1 MTRTT
6 RPSRFF
12 VTTGALVLGSVG
24 LLASAFI
31 FPETF
36 SQKVSFSP
44 EAVSP
49 ESGSSERVL
58 PEKPAPPPPP
68 KHVKT
73 PAAVK
78 GIYMSQC
85 VVGTPSFR
93 DSLVKLISETELN
106 SVVIDIKDFTGKIA
120 FPSDHPVLA
129 DSVSKECGA
138 RDMRDF
144 IASLHERDIYVIGRI
159 TVFQSP
165 HHTGT
170 HPEWAIKQ
178 KSNPDKVWKDFK
190 GLSFIDVSAKPYW
203 DYIVTLSKE
212 AYNLGFDELNYDY
225 IRYPSDG
232 PMSEVYSTWGKELTK
247 PEALKAFYKYLS
259 EQVKPTGAVISA
271 DLFGMT
277 TTNKDDLNIGQILED
292 ALTYFD
298 YVAPMVYPSHY
309 PPGFLGYKN
318 PAAYPY
324 EIIKYAMDEAVKR
337 AVAINQ
343 PKEKL
348 RPWLQ
353 DFNLGAPYTAEM
365 IKKQKQ
371 ATYDAGLTS
380 WLLWNAGNKYTR
392 GGLEVE
398 PVTTP

>member
-1 MTRTT
+1 MIKVKNRQ
-6 RPSRFF
+6 PSKFF
-12 VTTGALVLGSVG
+12 ITIATLVIGAAGLWASLFVL
-24 LLASAFI
+24 
-31 FPETF
+31 PETF
-36 SQKVSFSP
+36 GSVSSKLDS
-44 EAVSP
+44 ASTAA
-49 ESGSSERVL
+49 L
-58 PEKPAPPPPP
+58 PLSAEPAKPAPPPPP
-68 KHVKT
+68 KHIKT
-73 PAAVK
+73 PEAVK

-85 VVGTPSFR
+85 VSGTPSFR
-93 DSLVKLISETELN
+93 DSLVKLIAETELN
-106 SVVIDIKDFTGKIA
+106 SVVIDIKYFTGQIA
-120 FPSDHPVLA
+120 FPSENPVLA
-129 DSVSKECGA
+129 SSVSKACGA
-138 RDMRDF
+138 RDMREF
-144 IASLHERDIYVIGRI
+144 VATLHEQNIYVIGRI

-165 HHTGT
+165 FHTKN
-170 HPEWAIKQ
+170 HPEWAVKT
-178 KSNPDKVWKDFK
+178 KSDPTKVWHDFK
-190 GLSFIDVSAKPYW
+190 KLSFVDVSARPYW

-247 PEALKAFYKYLS
+247 PEALKAFYQYLS
-259 EQVKPTGAVISA
+259 AEVKPTGAVISA

-324 EIIKYAMDEAVKR
+324 EIVKYAMDEAVKR

-343 PKEKL
+343 PATKI

-353 DFNLGAPYTAEM
+353 DFNLGAPYTPEM
-365 IKKQKQ
+365 IKKQFQ
-371 ATYDAGLTS
+371 ATYDSGLTS

-392 GGLEVE
+392 GALESE
-398 PVTTP
+398 AN